1 MVLQIVEV
9 MVKMGWQLVDK
20 DIMGLVTAWLDVVL
34 QVEEE
39 LDAALDV
46 LLVWWLE
53 LAAAE
58 LASALFRA

>member
-39 LDAALDV
+39 LDAALKV
-46 LLVWWLE
+46 LLVLWLE
-53 LAAAE
+53 LVG
-58 LASALFRA
+58 